1 MLTRL
6 PIEIIST
13 VIKQLPGK
21 DVKSLS
27 LVSKAIH
34 DRVELS
40 IWESVRVRPETEAR
54 LSLIRGADCPLRALR
69 AAKHLRFHFEISKAT
84 CERCPH
90 YLDNGDPHVPDDEEE
105 YALER
110 PDEEFPRF
118 LRLARE
124 AEALVRRLEDDQLL
138 SFSWDIGTCVP
149 AEILGTHGIV
159 SRRQSAI
166 RSLTLVTDYT
176 CEADLPGSVIDL
188 SSFNQLTSLCWKAP
202 NVAHI
207 PALSSAI
214 RSNAPRLKSLEL
226 DFARIELLDELPL
239 ETVAGRRQVQELNV
253 TLLEEEN
260 NSEEDNEEEEQDIPI
275 VFQWERASY
284 LATILGPS
292 PSRGSSLSALP
303 ALQELTLSFVPVSA
317 ATARVVD
324 VGALRSMTLRKC
336 NGWGEFL
343 DEVVLLGTRVRL
355 RSLEVDALE
364 TRASHADEGHHALAG
379 FLGSFRGLERLFMC
393 LCPPVP
399 DHEDGVWRLLWGSLS
414 GHRDTLKSL
423 VEHRRRASNQRLGA
437 KSHLRIP
444 RSFFFW
450 PWRDGH
456 EMGMTRSSA
465 REMRRDPAALNPLAG
480 LALESIGTTC
490 EPARLK
496 SFLWPFKSE
505 PSLRLVH
512 IRQSRFLAY
521 RPGSSLADS
530 HYGWFARSASH
541 YGSDGPSSGDEDDED
556 DDDKDDVPDTAEEQP
571 TRSAVSVSQ
580 GTGAHHLRPRFRRFA
595 EWAFGPGGPPSLRAI
610 AYGDFTHGGRDGEG
624 NIIVCRSAGG
634 GAGFRECDR
643 DSRQWDDLVDEYRD
657 MLEACPTQRLLD

>member
-6 PIEIIST
+6 PIEIISI

-40 IWESVRVRPETEAR
+40 IWESVRIRPETEAR
-54 LSLIRGADCPLRALR
+54 LSLIRGADCPQRALR
-69 AAKHLRFHFEISKAT
+69 AAKHLRFHLEISKVT

-124 AEALVRRLEDDQLL
+124 VEALVRRLEDDQLL

-159 SRRQSAI
+159 SRKQSAI

-176 CEADLPGSVIDL
+176 CEVDLPGSVVDL

-207 PALSSAI
+207 PTLSSAI
-214 RSNAPRLKSLEL
+214 RSNAPRLQSLEL

-239 ETVAGRRQVQELNV
+239 ETVAGRRVQKLNG
-253 TLLEEEN
+253 TLPEEEN
-260 NSEEDNEEEEQDIPI
+260 NSEEEEEEEEEEEQDI

-284 LATILGPS
+284 LATILGPN
-292 PSRGSSLSALP
+292 PSRGSCLSALP

-324 VGALRSMTLRKC
+324 VGVLRSMTLRKC

-343 DEVVLLGTRVRL
+343 DEVVLLGTRIRL
-355 RSLEVDALE
+355 RSLEIDALE
-364 TRASHADEGHHALAG
+364 MRASHADEGHHALAG

-399 DHEDGVWRLLWGSLS
+399 EHEDGVWRLLWGSLS

-423 VEHRRRASNQRLGA
+423 VEHRRRASNQRVGA
-437 KSHLRIP
+437 KSHPHIP

-490 EPARLK
+490 EPARL
-496 SFLWPFKSE
+496 SE
-505 PSLRLVH
+505 PSLKLVH

-530 HYGWFARSASH
+530 QYVWLARSASH
-541 YGSDGPSSGDEDDED
+541 YGSGCPSSGDEDDDEDD
-556 DDDKDDVPDTAEEQP
+556 DDDKDDVPDTSEEQP
-571 TRSAVSVSQ
+571 SRPAVSVSQ
-580 GTGAHHLRPRFRRFA
+580 GTGAHHLRPRFRRLA

-624 NIIVCRSAGG
+624 NIIVVRSAGS
-634 GAGFRECDR
+634 GAGFRECCK
-643 DSRQWDDLVDEYRD
+643 DSRQWDDLVNEYRD
-657 MLEACPTQRLLD
+657 MLEACPTQSLLD

>member
-1 MLTRL
+1 MKPAPTGLHALVCLNPQRFVFT
-6 PIEIIST
+6 
-13 VIKQLPGK
+13 KNYLPGK

-54 LSLIRGADCPLRALR
+54 LSLIRGADCPQRALG
-69 AAKHLRFHFEISKAT
+69 AAKHLRFHFEVGKVT

-90 YLDNGDPHVPDDEEE
+90 YLDNGDPHVPDDEEA

-110 PDEEFPRF
+110 PDEEFPR
-118 LRLARE
+118 
-124 AEALVRRLEDDQLL
+124 
-138 SFSWDIGTCVP
+138 WDIGTCVP

-159 SRRQSAI
+159 SRKQSAT

-176 CEADLPGSVIDL
+176 CEADLPGSVVDL
-188 SSFNQLTSLCWKAP
+188 SSLNQLTSLCWKAP

-214 RSNAPRLKSLEL
+214 RSNAPRLRRLEL

-239 ETVAGRRQVQELNV
+239 ETVAGRRQVQEVNG

-260 NSEEDNEEEEQDIPI
+260 NSEEEEEHDI

-284 LATILGPS
+284 LATILGPN
-292 PSRGSSLSALP
+292 PSRGSRLSALP

-336 NGWGEFL
+336 SGWGGFL
-343 DEVVLLGTRVRL
+343 DEVVLLPGTRIRL
-355 RSLEVDALE
+355 RSLEIDALE
-364 TRASHADEGHHALAG
+364 TRASHADEGHRALAG
-379 FLGSFRGLERLFMC
+379 FLGSFRGLERLSVC

-399 DHEDGVWRLLWGSLS
+399 DHEDGVWGLLWGSLS
-414 GHRDTLKSL
+414 GHADTLRSL
-423 VEHRRRASNQRLGA
+423 VEHRRRAPDQRLGA
-437 KSHLRIP
+437 KSHPRIP

-456 EMGMTRSSA
+456 DMGMTRSSA
-465 REMRRDPAALNPLAG
+465 REMRRDPAALNHLAG

-496 SFLWPFKSE
+496 SFLWPFKSK
-505 PSLRLVH
+505 PSLKLVH

-530 HYGWFARSASH
+530 QSVWFARSTRH
-541 YGSDGPSSGDEDDED
+541 YGSDGPSSGDEDDEED
-556 DDDKDDVPDTAEEQP
+556 DEDEEDDKDDRDHLPDTAEEQP
-571 TRSAVSVSQ
+571 SRPAVSISQ
-580 GTGAHHLRPRFRRFA
+580 GTGAHHLRPRFRRLA

-634 GAGFRECDR
+634 GAGFRECYR
-643 DSRQWDDLVDEYRD
+643 GSRQWDDLVDEYRD
-657 MLEACPTQRLLD
+657 TLEACPTQSLLD